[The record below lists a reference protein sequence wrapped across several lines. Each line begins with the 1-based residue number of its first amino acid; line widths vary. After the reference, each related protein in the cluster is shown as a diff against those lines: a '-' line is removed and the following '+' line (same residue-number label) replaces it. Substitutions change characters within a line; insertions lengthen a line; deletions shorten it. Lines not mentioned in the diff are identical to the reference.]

1 MLHIAIVEDNEMDTG
16 ILLEN
21 LHQYELDN
29 GCSFQTTCFPNG
41 TGFLEKYKP
50 VYDIVMMDI
59 EMPGMNGMDTARRL
73 RELDPSVCLIFITN
87 LAQYAISGYEV
98 DAIDFILKPLQY
110 FQFSTR
116 LDKAI
121 RTCGLWKER
130 SVVVETQ
137 SSLVRLPLDE
147 IYYVE
152 SEKHYLTFH
161 AKRGDYR
168 SRGTI
173 KSIEADL
180 PQEAF
185 ARCHASYLV
194 NLEYVEQIDRKQVLV
209 HGKTL
214 PVSRACQKSLMDA
227 FTRFLGGKRGW

>member
-1 MLHIAIVEDNEMDTG
+1 MLHIAIVEDNEVDTR
-16 ILLEN
+16 IVLEN

-29 GCSFQTTCFPNG
+29 GCSFQTTCFPDG
-41 TGFLEKYKP
+41 TSFLEKYEP
-50 VYDIVMMDI
+50 VFDIVMMDI
-59 EMPGMNGMDTARRL
+59 EMPGMDGMDTARKL

-161 AKRGDYR
+161 R

-173 KSIEADL
+173 KSVMADL
-180 PQEAF
+180 PQETF
-185 ARCHASYLV
+185 TRCHASYLV
-194 NLEYVEQIDRKQVLV
+194 NLEYVERIDRKQVLV

-214 PVSRACQKSLMDA
+214 PVSRACQKSLMDT
-227 FTRFLGGKRGW
+227 FTRYLGGKRGW